1 MKITYKFT
9 ENELF
14 DFNMFRAL
22 RKNSNTIP
30 RAIFVSCGY
39 LAALLVIGYWCKFP
53 WWIYFIF
60 FAAAVLLFFGI
71 LWFTRSRM
79 KRSVRVLM
87 FRQKAEEI
95 MPQTTLTLEDDFL
108 EVYTVMRTS
117 QVDYAEIERIEMTKQ
132 FLYLLL
138 SQNGEVGVPLR
149 AFDDDFH
156 RNSFLWRLREKTP
169 KAVHVGLPA
178 IPADDPPTDDE

>member
-60 FAAAVLLFFGI
+60 FCRSGTFVFRHPVVYPQPDETFGAC
-71 LWFTRSRM
+71 FDVPAESRGNH
-79 KRSVRVLM
+79 
-87 FRQKAEEI
+87 A
-95 MPQTTLTLEDDFL
+95 P
-108 EVYTVMRTS
+108 
-117 QVDYAEIERIEMTKQ
+117 
-132 FLYLLL
+132 
-138 SQNGEVGVPLR
+138 
-149 AFDDDFH
+149 
-156 RNSFLWRLREKTP
+156 
-169 KAVHVGLPA
+169 
-178 IPADDPPTDDE
+178 DDPHAGR